1 MKFNYTYKQ
10 KNGKISTAQVELDN
24 VIHAKVIKFDED
36 VTTETGVTQVE
47 KEVITLELNHNHQ
60 QAIEVPIEQA
70 ATKEQRIQGIRN
82 FSHSKWELGWVP
94 FTVHVAVEEDVVRLK
109 EILGL

>member
-1 MKFNYTYKQ
+1 MKFTYTYKQ

-24 VIHAKVIKFDED
+24 VIHVKVIKFDED
-36 VTTETGVTQVE
+36 VPTETGVTQVE

-70 ATKEQRIQGIRN
+70 ATKEQRMQGIRN
-82 FSHSKWELGWVP
+82 FSHSKWEVGWVP
-94 FTVHVAVEEDVVRLK
+94 YTVHVAVDEDVQRLK

>member
-24 VIHAKVIKFDED
+24 VIHAKIIKFDED
-36 VTTETGVTQVE
+36 IPGETITQVE

-60 QAIEVPIEQA
+60 QAVEIPIEQA
-70 ATKEQRIQGIRN
+70 ATKEQRMQGIRN

-94 FTVHVAVEEDVVRLK
+94 FTVHVVVEEDVVKLK

>member
-24 VIHAKVIKFDED
+24 VIHVKVIKFDED
-36 VTTETGVTQVE
+36 VPTETGVTQVE

-70 ATKEQRIQGIRN
+70 ATKEQRMQGIRN
-82 FSHSKWELGWVP
+82 FSHSKWEVGWVP
-94 FTVHVAVEEDVVRLK
+94 YSVHISTDDDVKRLK

>member
-24 VIHAKVIKFDED
+24 VIHAKIIKFDED
-36 VTTETGVTQVE
+36 VPTETGISQVE

-60 QAIEVPIEQA
+60 QAIEIPIEQA
-70 ATKEQRIQGIRN
+70 ATKEQRLQGIRN

-94 FTVHVAVEEDVVRLK
+94 YSVHVAVEEDVTKLK

>member
-24 VIHAKVIKFDED
+24 VIHAKLIKFDED
-36 VTTETGVTQVE
+36 VPGDAGVTQVE

-60 QAIEVPIEQA
+60 QAIEIPIEQA
-70 ATKEQRIQGIRN
+70 ATKEQRMQGIRN

-94 FTVHVAVEEDVVRLK
+94 YSIHISTDEDVTKLK

>member
-24 VIHAKVIKFDED
+24 VIHVKVIKFDED
-36 VTTETGVTQVE
+36 VPTEAGVTQVE

-60 QAIEVPIEQA
+60 QAIEIPIEQA
-70 ATKEQRIQGIRN
+70 ATKEQRLEGKRN

-94 FTVHVAVEEDVVRLK
+94 YTVHVAVDEDVKRLK